1 MVVIECPHCE
11 RDIDLEDGLVGLF
24 DCPLCEQQFSWE
36 TPTHS
41 FFTTWFD
48 LWFGLLSP
56 SLTILPGLPIILA
69 IFDPQG
75 LDALIY
81 IGMGIIFNISTT
93 IILGLIGLR
102 MQRTQLALGALFS
115 PIASAIT
122 FYLYIDTL

>member
-1 MVVIECPHCE
+1 MVLIECPHCE

>member
-1 MVVIECPHCE
+1 MVVIQCPHCE

-122 FYLYIDTL
+122 FYLYVDSL

>member
-1 MVVIECPHCE
+1 MVLIECPHCE

-48 LWFGLLSP
+48 LWFGLLIP

-122 FYLYIDTL
+122 FYLYVDSL

>member
-1 MVVIECPHCE
+1 MVVIQCPHCE

-122 FYLYIDTL
+122 FYLYVDTL

>member
-1 MVVIECPHCE
+1 MVVIQCPHCE

>member
-1 MVVIECPHCE
+1 MVVIQCPHCE

-36 TPTHS
+36 TPIHS

-48 LWFGLLSP
+48 LWFGLLIP